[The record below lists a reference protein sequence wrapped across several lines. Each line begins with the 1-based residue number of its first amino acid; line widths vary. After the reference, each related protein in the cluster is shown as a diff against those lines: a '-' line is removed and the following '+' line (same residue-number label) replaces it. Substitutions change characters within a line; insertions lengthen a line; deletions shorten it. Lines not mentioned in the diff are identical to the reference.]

1 MGALLGAY
9 FKKTGEFLAT
19 KKHFEEILRQT
30 GESTELV
37 AKIKADVARSQLEA
51 NTTLVETI
59 KADIAKSQLQT
70 STEIV
75 EAVRS
80 EFAQRDWASRE
91 RATLRRVKIEEL
103 LRKVNECRAYLER
116 YQQAAVDGKKLDEL
130 NPITELRAIA
140 KLYLPELAAETKAF
154 SDMYEDQ
161 LHQGLSH
168 RHKLSR
174 LSTDEKQREL
184 KMDYGW
190 QVAKSKKSG
199 EADALIEAWNAVQ
212 ELICR
217 PQSSDSCPPS
227 FGPVSAL
234 RRIPQLGQPTWL
246 DDMPPRRTA

>member
-1 MGALLGAY
+1 MIGSGGKDRLKQRSLM
-9 FKKTGEFLAT
+9 
-19 KKHFEEILRQT
+19 LRQL
-30 GESTELV
+30 GERTKV
-37 AKIKADVARSQLEA
+37 
-51 NTTLVETI
+51 VETI
-59 KADIAKSQLQT
+59 KADVAKSQL
-70 STEIV
+70 EII
-75 EAVRS
+75 EAVKS

-103 LRKVNECRAYLER
+103 LGKVNECRAYLER
-116 YQQAAVDGKKLDEL
+116 YQKAAAEGDGLEERD
-130 NPITELRAIA
+130 PITELRAIA
-140 KLYLPELAAETKAF
+140 KLYLPELAAQTKAF
-154 SDMYEDQ
+154 SDMHELQ
-161 LHQGLSH
+161 VHEGLLH

-174 LSTDEKQREL
+174 LSTEEKQREL

-246 DDMPPRRTA
+246 DDMPPRRAA